1 MFNNSPKKIKKFS
14 IDIGKHSVNLFLIF
28 LIKIYRK
35 FVSPYLGNNCRF
47 YPTCSE
53 YAEECFKSFNVF
65 KALYLSIYRVIR
77 CNPFSK
83 GGYDPVVH
91 KH

>member
-1 MFNNSPKKIKKFS
+1 MFNNLQKKIKKIS
-14 IDIGKHSVNLFLIF
+14 IGKDTVNLFFIF

-65 KALYLSIYRVIR
+65 KALYLSLYRVLR
-77 CNPFSK
+77 CNPLSK
-83 GGYDPVVH
+83 GGYDPVIH